1 MKKAISLTA
10 IFLLLLSVP
19 QGGIKSQSNDTAQ
32 VSLNYSN
39 TQSAFS
45 DYLFGNVT
53 SPVYDQNGF
62 VLSKDCGFRL
72 LETGNGMPI
81 PLNAN
86 DSTQYN
92 FTALD
97 QSVAEIINQGME
109 PLLWL
114 GMPSKKP
121 ANLTNY
127 ATFIKNVIR
136 HYKQGWDK
144 GYYYKLKVVRWANE
158 PDLTNRNGTGVF
170 WTGTQQEFFDTYAA
184 VSNAIK
190 LLDGTIIIDAPGF
203 AFPTSWSGNTRV
215 LDSWVTNFLSYCQT
229 NNVKVDIFSFHAYTP
244 TAYYQFYYDMTLMN
258 NALSVYPTLS
268 NIYGTP
274 KLGNDEW
281 NTMVGDLWSGSY
293 HKQFDSAWVAAHNI
307 LALSAMTS
315 QGLKLSIRYGGTF
328 NSVSNC
334 HDFLITDCNS
344 NGKPS
349 YFAFKGFNMLAGH
362 SILQTTGSDY
372 INFSATS
379 GKSTDTVTLVLSN
392 FDALTYLNRFEP
404 NTSMP
409 PWTDYNKYVA
419 NFGTPAVYEYARI
432 AVNNLPWTNNNIK
445 VFHYLVDDNNDLNII
460 DTFKLKGN
468 SNLYFTVPMAAPSVH
483 IFKIFK
489 ETITGIEIY
498 GKIPERYRLYENYP
512 NPFNPST
519 TIRFSLPQ
527 RSHVMLKVFDVL
539 GREISILVNDEVDA
553 GEHSVQFNAKQLPSG
568 VYFYQLRAA
577 GFIQTNKMLVAK

>member
-1 MKKAISLTA
+1 MKKGTSLTA
-10 IFLLLLSVP
+10 IFLLLLSANVR
-19 QGGIKSQSNDTAQ
+19 SQNNDTAQ

-39 TQSAFS
+39 TQGAFS
-45 DYLFGNVT
+45 NYLFGNIT
-53 SPVYDQNGF
+53 APQYDPNGYI
-62 VLSKDCGFRL
+62 LSRACGFRL
-72 LETGNGMPI
+72 LETGNGMPV

-92 FTALD
+92 FTTLD
-97 QSVAEIINQGME
+97 QSVAEIINQRME

-127 ATFIKNVIR
+127 ATFINNVIW

-158 PDLTNRNGTGVF
+158 PDLTNRGGTGVF

-190 LLDGTIIIDAPGF
+190 TLDSTIIIDAPGF
-203 AFPTSWSGNTRV
+203 AFPASWSGNTRV

-244 TAYYQFYYDMTLMN
+244 ITYYQFYYDMTLMN
-258 NALSVYPTLS
+258 NALSAYPALS

-307 LALSAMTS
+307 LALSAMTA
-315 QGLKLSIRYGGTF
+315 QGLTLSIRYGGTF

-334 HDFLITDCNS
+334 HDFLLTDCNS
-344 NGKPS
+344 IGKPP
-349 YFAFKGFNMLAGH
+349 YFAFKGFNMLANNTK
-362 SILQTTGSDY
+362 LQTTGSDY

-404 NTSMP
+404 NHSMP

-419 NFGTPAVYEYARI
+419 AFGTPAVYEYAHVTI
-432 AVNNLPWTNNNIK
+432 NNLPWTNYRVNVI
-445 VFHYLVDDNNDLNII
+445 HYLVDDNNDLSIV
-460 DTFKLKGN
+460 DTSTYGAA
-468 SNLYFTVPMAAPSVH
+468 SNLSFVVPLSAPSGH

-489 ETITGIEIY
+489 ETITGIEPIT
-498 GKIPERYRLYENYP
+498 GIIPKEYSLSQNFP

-519 TIRFSLPQ
+519 TIQFTIPNSQ
-527 RSHVMLKVFDVL
+527 FVILKVYDVL
-539 GREISILVNDEVDA
+539 GRDVATLVDVELDP
-553 GEHSVQFNAKQLPSG
+553 GEHSFIYDSKDLPRG
-568 VYFYQLRAA
+568 MYFYRLQA
-577 GFIQTNKMLVAK
+577 GQCVQQKTMVLIK